1 MGATGSEAVETQ
13 IPARLD
19 RLPWSRWHW
28 LVVVA
33 LGITWI
39 LDGLEVTIVGAIG
52 AVLKEGDTLHL
63 SSSEVGL
70 AGSIYIAG
78 AVTGALVFGYL
89 TDRLGRKRLFM
100 VTLALYVAATVATA
114 LAWGPWSFM
123 AFRFLTGAGIGGEYS
138 AINSAIDEL
147 IPARVRGWVDLAI
160 NGSWWVGTAA
170 GAAATIPLLDPN
182 LISHSLGWRLCFGL
196 GAVLGLL
203 VLVVRKA
210 LPESPRWLM
219 THGRVE
225 EAEKIVGEIERRV
238 AASTGED
245 LPEPEGS
252 IEVTETERMGFIT
265 IAKTMFG
272 RYPRRSVLGFSL
284 MASQAFVYNA
294 VFFSYGL
301 VLTTF
306 YNVPSGS
313 VGYYI
318 LPFALGNFLGPL
330 LLGRLFDSIGR
341 RPMIA
346 GSYVISGVLLAITGY
361 LFTQHVL
368 TATTQTIAWAVIF
381 FFASAGASSA
391 YLTVSEIFPLEI
403 RAMAIAFFYA
413 IATGAGGIT
422 GPVLFGALAGT
433 KSRGYIY
440 LGDGIAAALMVA
452 AGVIELWLGVSAEQE
467 SLEDIATPLSATE
480 EGTVDGNER
489 HEDHPPEHEPETNDR
504 GRPLDERPRRHRGV
518 PASYRRV
525 YSPRASFAS
534 VPLDEKVLALHVA
547 RIVGELA
554 NEGSLTRHEL
564 ATRVG
569 ARRWGPGQLTHAL
582 RIARQRGYISHAG
595 RDRYAAAQRSQPSG
609 AH

>member
-1 MGATGSEAVETQ
+1 VSAASPTYDSDVVETQ

-28 LVVVA
+28 LVVFA

-52 AVLKEGDTLHL
+52 AVLKEKGTLGL
-63 SSSEVGL
+63 SSFEVGL
-70 AGSIYIAG
+70 AGSVYIVG
-78 AVTGALVFGYL
+78 AVVGALVFGYL
-89 TDRLGRKRLFM
+89 TDRLGRRRLFM
-100 VTLALYVAATVATA
+100 VTLALYVGATVATA

-123 AFRFLTGAGIGGEYS
+123 VFRFLTGAGIGGEYS

-170 GAAATIPLLDPN
+170 GAAATIPLLDPK
-182 LISHSLGWRLCFGL
+182 LIHHALGWRFCFGL
-196 GAVLGLL
+196 GAILGVL
-203 VLVVRKA
+203 VLVVRNT

-219 THGRVE
+219 THGRVD
-225 EAEKIVGEIERRV
+225 EAEAIVAEIEEKV
-238 AASTGED
+238 NASSDEP

-252 IEVTETERMGFIT
+252 IAVRPRERTGFIE
-265 IAKTMFG
+265 IGKTMFG
-272 RYPRRSVLGFSL
+272 TYPRRSVLGFSL

-294 VFFSYGL
+294 VFFTYGL

-306 YNVPSGS
+306 YNVASGS

-330 LLGRLFDSIGR
+330 LLGRLFDVVGR

-346 GSYVISGVLLAITGY
+346 GSYGISGILLAVTGY
-361 LFTQHVL
+361 LFTQGTL
-368 TATTQTIAWAVIF
+368 TATTQTIAWSVIF

-413 IATGAGGIT
+413 IATGVGGIT
-422 GPVLFGALAGT
+422 GPLLFGALAGT
-433 KSRGYIY
+433 NQRGYVY
-440 LGDGIAAALMVA
+440 AGDLVAAAAMVA
-452 AGVIELWLGVSAEQE
+452 AGAVELWLGVPAEQE
-467 SLEDIATPLSATE
+467 SLEKVAEPLSAE
-480 EGTVDGNER
+480 EAEQV
-489 HEDHPPEHEPETNDR
+489 
-504 GRPLDERPRRHRGV
+504 PRRRRGL
-518 PASYRRV
+518 PSSYRRG

-534 VPLDEKVLALHVA
+534 LARNDPTVA
-547 RIVGELA
+547 REVASLVGELDRS
-554 NEGSLTRHEL
+554 GDLPSRDL
-564 ATRVG
+564 AAKVG
-569 ARRWGPGQLTHAL
+569 ARRWGPGEFTRAL
-582 RIARQRGYISHAG
+582 RVALQQGLIERAG
-595 RDRYAAAQRSQPSG
+595 RHRYRTPL
-609 AH
+609 HH

>member
-1 MGATGSEAVETQ
+1 MSETAEAGSELTETQ

-28 LVVVA
+28 LVVFA

-52 AVLKEGDTLHL
+52 PTLEKGSTL
-63 SSSEVGL
+63 GFSSTEVGL

-78 AVTGALVFGYL
+78 AVTGALGFGYL

-114 LAWGPWSFM
+114 FSWGVWSFM
-123 AFRFLTGAGIGGEYS
+123 VFRFLTGAGIGGEYS

-160 NGSWWVGTAA
+160 NGSWWLGTAA
-170 GAAATIPLLDPN
+170 GAAATIPLLDPH
-182 LISHSLGWRLCFGL
+182 LIRQSLGWRLCFAI

-225 EAEKIVGEIERRV
+225 EAESVVAGIEAQVR
-238 AASTGED
+238 AELGAQ
-245 LPEPEGS
+245 LAEPEGS
-252 IEVTETERMGFIT
+252 IKVRRQGPIGF
-265 IAKTMFG
+265 AAVAATMFG
-272 RYPRRSVLGFSL
+272 RYPRRSVLGFAL

-306 YNVPSGS
+306 YKVPSGS

-318 LPFALGNFLGPL
+318 LPFAAGNFLGPL
-330 LLGRLFDSIGR
+330 LLGRLFDVVGR
-341 RPMIA
+341 RAMIA
-346 GSYVISGVLLAITGY
+346 GSYGLSGVLLTITGY
-361 LFTQHVL
+361 LFTIGTL
-368 TATTQTIAWAVIF
+368 TATTQTLAWSVIF

-413 IATGAGGIT
+413 IATGAGGIS
-422 GPVLFGALAGT
+422 GPLLFGALAGT
-433 KSRGYIY
+433 KHRGAIY
-440 LGDGIAAALMVA
+440 AGDLLAAALMIAA
-452 AGVIELWLGVSAEQE
+452 AGIELWFGVSAEQE
-467 SLEDIATPLSATE
+467 SLEQVAAPLSSEQGEAPAAGPE
-480 EGTVDGNER
+480 
-489 HEDHPPEHEPETNDR
+489 PPQP
-504 GRPLDERPRRHRGV
+504 RPDTRPWRQPGL
-518 PASYRRV
+518 PGSYRRA
-525 YSPRASFAS
+525 YSPRATFAG
-534 VPLDEKVLALHVA
+534 PPRDERMLSREVDEIVDELERSGALRRSDLAA
-547 RIVGELA
+547 
-554 NEGSLTRHEL
+554 
-564 ATRVG
+564 RVG
-569 ARRWGPGQLTHAL
+569 ARRWGPGQFSLAL
-582 RIARQRGYISHAG
+582 RAARARGAVERAG
-595 RDRYAAAQRSQPSG
+595 RDRYAVAVPPPG
-609 AH
+609 ASR

>member
-1 MGATGSEAVETQ
+1 MPELVETQ

-28 LVVVA
+28 LVVFA

-52 AVLKEGDTLHL
+52 AVLKEKGTLGL
-63 SSSEVGL
+63 SSFEVGL
-70 AGSIYIAG
+70 AGSVYIVG
-78 AVTGALVFGYL
+78 AVVGALFFGYL

-100 VTLALYVAATVATA
+100 ATLALYVAATVATA

-123 AFRFLTGAGIGGEYS
+123 VFRFLTGAGIGGEYS

-182 LISHSLGWRLCFGL
+182 LIHHALGWRLCFGL
-196 GAVLGLL
+196 GAILGLL
-203 VLVVRKA
+203 VLLVRNA

-225 EAEKIVGEIERRV
+225 EAERIVADIERRV
-238 AASTGED
+238 NEGTDEP
-245 LPEPEGS
+245 LPEPESS
-252 IEVTETERMGFIT
+252 IEVRPREKTGFVEIGR
-265 IAKTMFG
+265 TMFG
-272 RYPRRSVLGFSL
+272 TYPRRSLLGFSL
-284 MASQAFVYNA
+284 MASQAFLYNA
-294 VFFSYGL
+294 VFFTYGL

-330 LLGRLFDSIGR
+330 LLGRLFDVVGR

-346 GSYVISGVLLAITGY
+346 GSYIVSGALLAITGY
-361 LFTQHVL
+361 LFTQGVL
-368 TATTQTIAWAVIF
+368 SATTQTIAWSVIF

-413 IATGAGGIT
+413 VATGVGGIS
-422 GPVLFGALAGT
+422 GPLLFGALAGT
-433 KSRGYIY
+433 KERGYVY
-440 LGDGIAAALMVA
+440 VGDLIGAAAMIA
-452 AGVIELWLGVSAEQE
+452 AGVVEIWLGVPAEQE
-467 SLEDIATPLSATE
+467 SLEDVAEPLSA
-480 EGTVDGNER
+480 EGGDDGDQR
-489 HEDHPPEHEPETNDR
+489 PEGPAR
-504 GRPLDERPRRHRGV
+504 QRGV
-518 PASYRRV
+518 PSSYRRV
-525 YSPRASFAS
+525 YSPRASFATIARDDPTTAHE
-534 VPLDEKVLALHVA
+534 VRAL
-547 RIVGELA
+547 VGALETNGDLQTRELA
-554 NEGSLTRHEL
+554 Q
-564 ATRVG
+564 RVG
-569 ARRWGPGQLTHAL
+569 ARRWGPGRFTRAL
-582 RIARQRGYISHAG
+582 RLALRQGLVVRTGRNRYCVPGSAR
-595 RDRYAAAQRSQPSG
+595 
-609 AH
+609 